1 VEAISPWGHGLRIW
15 LATSAAL
22 YAAFW
27 LQLAS
32 PVSAALTVAIL
43 AQPRRGQAL
52 SRAMYRFAGTAVG
65 GVASVILVAAFGQE
79 RTLILAGSTA
89 WLGLCVFVAAYLPG
103 DRAYGAVLSG
113 YTVGIVVVAN
123 IALPQ
128 GVFITTVERVAATA
142 LGIAAVL
149 LVNIGL
155 GSPRVWTGL
164 QIRLLAAADITRDFV
179 RSALRDGPPEPARV
193 AAVLSTVIALRDDA
207 RFIAGETTDGAN
219 RAAGARSAI
228 AALSGMIAASRSLA
242 VPVASGVIAPI
253 RAQCLAVIDAGGEL
267 RWAAFAR
274 QLVIAPREGSTPG
287 IVRVRQHGLDLID
300 ATRQLQD
307 GLEALSTGARPQW
320 AASLPVHRDYQVALR
335 DAVRIMIGF
344 GISAA
349 AFAASGWPATS
360 TSLSLVATLCGLSA
374 VAPNPAKFAT
384 GALVSA
390 PIAIAAS
397 GIVRFVILDGSQG
410 FVVLVLAMAPVTF
423 LACYLMLQK
432 TTAATGLLL
441 NVFMV
446 TLVSPSNPQTYDFQ
460 SFLDTAVLIGLAVM
474 VLFLTSRLVL
484 PISAQQRLRWL
495 VRSSRQSLAD
505 IINGHRRSAQSQ
517 RARSDD
523 RLAQFATWSAG
534 GGVLP
539 DIGLPSMLVMA
550 DLAVAAAGVNGALRQ
565 TGNIEA
571 TRNVRAAFLRAD
583 AAALDTI
590 AEGLLGALPSITASL
605 RPGTTRAI
613 AEISAAAGVIRARR
627 AWPIAALAKDAGGVE
642 AVMKQIRIRS
652 GLPYRVARYSATA
665 LILICSAVAGL
676 LIWNVYVTS
685 PWTRDG
691 QVRVQV
697 VNVAPRVSGEITSVE
712 VKDNQIVRKGDLLY
726 VIDPFDYA
734 VARATA
740 VANAESRETDLADKE
755 GRTMRRRALTT
766 LSTSIEEKQQFDA
779 AFKMARAAVADA
791 LAQRAQAE
799 VNLRRTEV
807 RSPVNGY
814 VTNLLLRP
822 GDYAT
827 AGLINISII
836 DSDSFWVDGYFE
848 ETKLARLRV
857 GDSATTQLMGYAA
870 PLRGVV
876 ESVTR
881 GISSAQAASSTQGLP
896 NIDPIYTWVRL
907 AQRIPVRV
915 RITDVPPDV
924 VLVAGMTCTVSVIEP
939 PQLDQGWMIRLGRRL
954 LGVSYAP

>member
-1 VEAISPWGHGLRIW
+1 MEAISPWGHGLRIW

-65 GVASVILVAAFGQE
+65 GVASIILVAAFGQE
-79 RTLILAGSTA
+79 RTLILAGTAA

-123 IALPQ
+123 IATPQ
-128 GVFITTVERVAATA
+128 SVLVTTLERVAATA

-149 LVNIGL
+149 LVNIGFD
-155 GSPRVWTGL
+155 SPRVWTGL
-164 QIRLLAAADITRDFV
+164 HIRLLAAADNVRDFV
-179 RSALRDGPPEPARV
+179 RGALRDGPPEPATV
-193 AAVLSTVIALRDDA
+193 AAMLSTIIALRDDA

-219 RAAGARSAI
+219 RASGARSAV
-228 AALSGMIAASRSLA
+228 AALSAMIAASRSLA
-242 VPVASGVIAPI
+242 VPVSSDVVGPV
-253 RAQCLAVIDAGGEL
+253 RAQCLAVIDAEGGAK
-267 RWAAFAR
+267 AATLAR
-274 QLVIAPREGSTPG
+274 QFVMAPADGRSPEA
-287 IVRVRQHGLDLID
+287 VRVRQHGIDLIEGH
-300 ATRQLQD
+300 RQLHD
-307 GLEALSTGARPQW
+307 GLEALGTGELQQW
-320 AASLPVHRDYQVALR
+320 AANLPVHRDYPVALR
-335 DAVRIMIGF
+335 DAIRITVVF

-360 TSLSLVATLCGLSA
+360 TALSLVATLCGLSA
-374 VAPNPAKFAT
+374 VAPNPAKFAM
-384 GALVSA
+384 GALISA

-397 GIVRFVILDGSQG
+397 GIVRFVIFDGSQS
-410 FVVLVLAMAPVTF
+410 FVGLVLAMAPVTF
-423 LACYLMLQK
+423 LACYLMLRK
-432 TTAATGLLL
+432 TTAATGLLM
-441 NVFMV
+441 NVFVV
-446 TLVSPSNPQTYDFQ
+446 TLVAPANPQTYDFQ
-460 SFLDTAVLIGLAVM
+460 SFLDSALLIGLAVI

-505 IINGHRRSAQSQ
+505 IVNGHRRSAPTQ

-523 RLAQFATWSAG
+523 RLAQYLLWSAAS
-534 GGVLP
+534 GVP
-539 DIGLPSMLVMA
+539 FDVGLPSMLVMA
-550 DLAVAAAGVNGALRQ
+550 DLAVAAAGANSALRQ
-565 TGNIEA
+565 TRNLEG

-583 AAALDTI
+583 AAALDMI
-590 AEGLLGALPSITASL
+590 AERLLSALPSITASL

-740 VANAESRETDLADKE
+740 VANAESREADLADKE

-827 AGLINISII
+827 AGSINISII
-836 DSDSFWVDGYFE
+836 DSDSFWIDGYFE

-857 GDSATTQLMGYAA
+857 GDPATIQLMGYAA

-881 GISSAQAASSTQGLP
+881 GISSAQAAPSTQGLP
-896 NIDPIYTWVRL
+896 NIDPVYTWVRL

-915 RITDVPPDV
+915 RITDVPSTV
-924 VLVAGMTCTVSVIEP
+924 VLAAGMTCTVSIIEP
-939 PQLDQGWMIRLGRRL
+939 PELNQSWLSQLWRRL
-954 LGVSYAP
+954 LGTSRAP

>member
-1 VEAISPWGHGLRIW
+1 MEAISPWGHGLRIW

-52 SRAMYRFAGTAVG
+52 SRAMYRFGGTAVG
-65 GVASVILVAAFGQE
+65 GVASIILVAAFGQE
-79 RTLILAGSTA
+79 RTLLLAGSTA

-113 YTVGIVVVAN
+113 YTVGIVAVAN
-123 IALPQ
+123 IGVPQ
-128 GVFITTVERVAATA
+128 SVFITTVERVAATA
-142 LGIAAVL
+142 LGIAAVM
-149 LVNIGL
+149 LVNVGF
-155 GSPRVWTGL
+155 GSPRVWTVL
-164 QIRLLAAADITRDFV
+164 QIRLLAAADATRDFV
-179 RSALRDGPPEPARV
+179 RDALQNGPPEPARV

-207 RFIAGETTDGAN
+207 RFIAGETTDSAN

-228 AALSGMIAASRSLA
+228 AALSAMIAASRSLA
-242 VPVASGVIAPI
+242 VPVAPDIIRPV
-253 RAQCLAVIDAGGEL
+253 RAQCLAVIDAGGGAGSAPL
-267 RWAAFAR
+267 AR
-274 QLVIAPREGSTPG
+274 QLVIAPAEGSTPG
-287 IVRVRQHGLDLID
+287 IVRVRQHGIDLINGY
-300 ATRQLQD
+300 RQLQD
-307 GLEALSTGARPQW
+307 GLGALGTGARPQW
-320 AASLPVHRDYQVALR
+320 AASLPVHRDFPVALR
-335 DAVRIMIGF
+335 DAIRIMVGF

-349 AFAASGWPATS
+349 AFVVSGWPATS
-360 TSLSLVATLCGLSA
+360 TALSLVATLCGLSA
-374 VAPNPAKFAT
+374 VAPSPAKFAM
-384 GALVSA
+384 GALISA

-397 GIVRFVILDGSQG
+397 GIVRFVVLDGSQG
-410 FVVLVLAMAPVTF
+410 FVILVLAMAPVTF

-446 TLVSPSNPQTYDFQ
+446 TLLSPSNPQTYDFQ
-460 SFLDTAVLIGLAVM
+460 SFLNTALLIGLAAT

-505 IINGHRRSAQSQ
+505 IVNGHRRSAPSQ

-523 RLAQFATWSAG
+523 RFAQFATWSAAG
-534 GGVLP
+534 ASLP

-550 DLAVAAAGVNGALRQ
+550 DLAVAAAGANSALRQ
-565 TGNIEA
+565 TGNLEIK
-571 TRNVRAAFLRAD
+571 RQVHIAFLCAD

-590 AEGLLGALPSITASL
+590 AERLLGGLPSKSELL
-605 RPGTTRAI
+605 RPEATRAV
-613 AEISAAAGVIRARR
+613 AEISAAAGVIRARQ
-627 AWPIAALAKDAGGVE
+627 AWPNSVQAKEADGVE
-642 AVMKQIRIRS
+642 AVMRQIRIRS
-652 GLPYRVARYSATA
+652 GLPFRVARYSATA
-665 LILICSAVAGL
+665 LILICAALAGL
-676 LIWNVYVTS
+676 VIWDVYVTS

-712 VKDNQIVRKGDLLY
+712 VKDNQVVRKGDLLY
-726 VIDPFDYA
+726 LIDPFDYT

-740 VANAESRETDLADKE
+740 VANADSREADLADKE
-755 GRTMRRRALTT
+755 GRNTRRRALTT
-766 LSTSIEEKQQFDA
+766 LSTSTEEKQQFDA
-779 AFKMARAAVADA
+779 AFKMARAAVAEA

-814 VTNLLLRP
+814 VTNLLLQP

-848 ETKLARLRV
+848 ETKLARIQV
-857 GDSATTQLMGYAA
+857 GDPATIRLMGYAA
-870 PLRGVV
+870 PLRGMV

-896 NIDPIYTWVRL
+896 NVDPVYTWVRL

-924 VLVAGMTCTVSVIEP
+924 VLAAGMTCTVSVIEP
-939 PQLDQGWMIRLGRRL
+939 TGRNQGWLNRLRRRL
-954 LGVSYAP
+954 LGASRAP